1 MKAKYIIGA
10 IIVLVF
16 VTWGVSAFFKTTVQY
31 VSFAD
36 AKRSARM
43 VQVVGEINHD
53 NVIYDADN
61 ERLLFTIYELDSA
74 DVADRDSLK
83 IVYHGVVPG
92 NFDQATS
99 VLVRGK
105 SGDGVFEAEKLL
117 VKCPSKYQGLTEN
130 YQDNK

>member
-1 MKAKYIIGA
+1 MKAKYIIGT

-36 AKRSARM
+36 AKMSTRT

-53 NVIYDADN
+53 NAKYDADN
-61 ERLLFTIYELDSA
+61 ERLLFTIYELDSTDIA
-74 DVADRDSLK
+74 GRDSLK
-83 IVYHGVVPG
+83 IIYHGVVPG
-92 NFDQATS
+92 NFEQATS

>member
-130 YQDNK
+130 NQDNK

>member
-1 MKAKYIIGA
+1 VKAKYIIGS
-10 IIVLVF
+10 IIVLAF
-16 VTWGVSAFFKTTVQY
+16 MAWGVSAFFKTTVQY

-36 AKRSARM
+36 ARTATRT
-43 VQVVGEINHD
+43 VQVAGAVNQG
-53 NVIYDADN
+53 NVSYDSDK
-61 ERLLFTIYELDSA
+61 EQLRFTIYEMDSTELSA
-74 DVADRDSLK
+74 PDSLI

-105 SGDGVFEAEKLL
+105 AGDGVFRAEKLL
-117 VKCPSKYQGLTEN
+117 VKCPSKYQGLTQN